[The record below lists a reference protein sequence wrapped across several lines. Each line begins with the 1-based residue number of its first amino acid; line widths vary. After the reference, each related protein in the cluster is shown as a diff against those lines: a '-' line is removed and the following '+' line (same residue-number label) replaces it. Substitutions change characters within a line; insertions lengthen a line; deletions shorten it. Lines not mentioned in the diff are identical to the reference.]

1 LIRLNLLNLRDRALV
16 FQHQLSNDVL
26 MFYLKLL
33 NGHLLVHLKPFHGG
47 QVVSLNLVQL
57 ALQLG
62 DVGVDELRKA

>member
-1 LIRLNLLNLRDRALV
+1 
-16 FQHQLSNDVL
+16 